1 MKHMKKLLLIT
12 FLFLI
17 TPDAKA
23 DMDYTCEMEF
33 SSQISD
39 YIKENCE
46 RNNILILDR
55 VPRLSLIDTIAYWC
69 RKDREINYYL
79 IPEPILDFNL
89 TCVLYDNKPRKPI
102 QIK

>member
-1 MKHMKKLLLIT
+1 MKKYLLAILLFSIT
-12 FLFLI
+12 SH
-17 TPDAKA
+17 AKA

-55 VPRLSLIDTIAYWC
+55 VPRLALIDTIAYWC

-79 IPEPILDFNL
+79 IPEPIQDFNL
-89 TCVLYDNKPRKPI
+89 TCVLYDNKPRKPV
-102 QIK
+102 QLK

>member
-1 MKHMKKLLLIT
+1 MKKYLLAIL
-12 FLFLI
+12 LFLV
-17 TPDAKA
+17 TSYAKA

-39 YIKENCE
+39 YIKQNCE

-55 VPRLSLIDTIAYWC
+55 VPRLALIDTIAYWC

-89 TCVLYDNKPRKPI
+89 TCVLYDNKPRKPV
-102 QIK
+102 QLK

>member
-1 MKHMKKLLLIT
+1 MKKYLAAIL
-12 FLFLI
+12 LFLV
-17 TPDAKA
+17 TSYAKA

-33 SSQISD
+33 SSQITD
-39 YIKENCE
+39 YIKQNCE

-55 VPRLSLIDTIAYWC
+55 VPRLALIDTIAYWC

-89 TCVLYDNKPRKPI
+89 TCVLYDNKPRKPV
-102 QIK
+102 QLK

>member
-1 MKHMKKLLLIT
+1 MKKYLAAIL
-12 FLFLI
+12 LFLV
-17 TPDAKA
+17 TSYAKA

-39 YIKENCE
+39 YIKQNCE

-55 VPRLSLIDTIAYWC
+55 VPRLALIDTIAYWC

-89 TCVLYDNKPRKPI
+89 TCVLYDNKPRKPV
-102 QIK
+102 QLK

>member
-1 MKHMKKLLLIT
+1 MKKI
-12 FLFLI
+12 FLI
-17 TPDAKA
+17 CFIFSITSYAKA

-33 SSQISD
+33 SSQITD
-39 YIKENCE
+39 YIKQNCE

-55 VPRLSLIDTIAYWC
+55 VPRLALIDTIAYWC

-89 TCVLYDNKPRKPI
+89 TCVLYDNKPRKPV
-102 QIK
+102 QLK